1 MRSVGE
7 PLSRSLLDVH
17 DEIAAGIDMSRA
29 ARADDDG
36 RFHLLDDG
44 RALDCD
50 VLRQRVIVVDRSDD
64 EALRLVEIDRPVRL
78 QCVGPGAYDAL
89 CRSFRGPALGPAG
102 PQPPADPPPPAL
114 TTSP

>member
-1 MRSVGE
+1 MRLVGD
-7 PLSRSLLDVH
+7 PLWRSLLDVRE
-17 DEIAAGIDMSRA
+17 EIAAGIDMSRA

-64 EALRLVEIDRPVRL
+64 EALRLVQIDRPVRL
-78 QCVGPGAYDAL
+78 QCLRPRAYDPLCPTFRPRAL
-89 CRSFRGPALGPAG
+89 V
-102 PQPPADPPPPAL
+102 PP
-114 TTSP
+114 